1 MESRLKPWWT
11 LVMVAVCMP
20 LSGHAD
26 PLMTYP
32 LKIKAHALRAE
43 LARTDEEKRTGL
55 MFRRSLPENSGM
67 LFVYEAEGRWAM
79 WMKNTYVPL
88 SVAFIDRNG
97 VILNIE
103 DMEPLTEESHAAA
116 GSAKFALEM
125 SRGWFAKRGI
135 GAGAHVTGLDKV
147 PR

>member
-1 MESRLKPWWT
+1 MENRLKPWWM
-11 LVMVAVCMP
+11 LMMVALWMP
-20 LSGHAD
+20 ISGNAD

-32 LKIKAHALRAE
+32 LKIKSHSLRAE
-43 LARTDEEKRTGL
+43 LAQTEEEKRTGL
-55 MFRRSLPENSGM
+55 MFRKSLPENTGM
-67 LFVYEAEGRWAM
+67 LFVYEVEGRWAM

-116 GSAKFALEM
+116 GPAKYALEM

-135 GAGAHVTGLDKV
+135 GAGAHVLGLDKV